1 MENRTWTGAAMFP
14 CWMTQIMIGG
24 DEGIIT
30 GSSHPDWEGQGG
42 FLEEGE
48 AEVTTKGQETASPKE
63 KVRSEGVQKKE
74 RANDN
79 GLGK

>member
-42 FLEEGE
+42 FLGGGE
-48 AEVTTKGQETASPKE
+48 AEVTTKG
-63 KVRSEGVQKKE
+63 
-74 RANDN
+74 
-79 GLGK
+79 